1 MMVSGVGAGS
11 ISPIP
16 SRQPSV
22 EPAARSQS
30 TNKESS
36 ESLKTTVTQSSV
48 SSAQDDGHGQVQA
61 YQSMQRHAPVERRPE
76 MGFENVV
83 LEDSARPAE
92 PQNLERAETLDQAL
106 VVRRV
111 SSGPPGGALGTDAA
125 SLQGPGARSGVPSPT
140 QGSSMSLAV

>member
-22 EPAARSQS
+22 EPTAAAARQT
-30 TNKESS
+30 TNKEGS
-36 ESLKTTVTQSSV
+36 ESLKTTVTRSSV
-48 SSAQDDGHGQVQA
+48 SSAEDDGHGQVQA

-83 LEDSARPAE
+83 LADSGSRPE
-92 PQNLERAETLDQAL
+92 IQSSERPEALTQVLD
-106 VVRRV
+106 RRA
-111 SSGPPGGALGTDAA
+111 SSGPPGGAMGTDAG
-125 SLQGPGARSGVPSPT
+125 SVQGPGARSGMPSPA
-140 QGSSMSLAV
+140 QGSRMAV